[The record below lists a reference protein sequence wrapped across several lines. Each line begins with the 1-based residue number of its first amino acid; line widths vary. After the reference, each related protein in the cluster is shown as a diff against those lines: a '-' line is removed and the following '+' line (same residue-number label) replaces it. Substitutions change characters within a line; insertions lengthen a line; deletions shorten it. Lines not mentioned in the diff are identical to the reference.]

1 MFTSRTSYISR
12 AFLTCACIEKVRV
25 RTASGWSAFTPTMQF
40 VAKDGAS
47 ASYNAAASTSSPVA
61 PAALLSNA
69 PSTNA
74 AAASIAS
81 DVPVIVIALSAAGV
95 LVLAVGLTVVLVLVI
110 RARGCAGSAGSGD
123 RCRAFSP
130 FKVARFGKLRRDDS
144 GGKGSRGL
152 PADPNNNNNNS
163 NGKGNGCNG
172 AMAAQNHQCA
182 PPVAAGGAS
191 TPVSQIHRNQPGMP
205 CFRVL
210 EKL

>member
-1 MFTSRTSYISR
+1 M
-12 AFLTCACIEKVRV
+12 

-47 ASYNAAASTSSPVA
+47 ASYNAASSTSSPVA

-69 PSTNA
+69 PSTNS
-74 AAASIAS
+74 AAASRAS

-95 LVLAVGLTVVLVLVI
+95 FVLAVGLTVVLVLVI
-110 RARGCAGSAGSGD
+110 RSRGCAGSAGSGD

-152 PADPNNNNNNS
+152 PADPNNS
-163 NGKGNGCNG
+163 NGKVNGCNG
-172 AMAAQNHQCA
+172 AMAVQNHQCA
-182 PPVAAGGAS
+182 PPVAAGGTC